1 MRADPIGLFELI
13 RIQFSPN
20 QIQPDLKLNP
30 SSDWIR
36 SIWIRS
42 CPIPTPLA
50 HNRLQ
55 ACQVLIGGTELCDSP
70 LSLTR
75 FLSLIFIHLKTLEGY
90 NFFIIATFHRLMH
103 CFPSPSRG
111 DSDVQTKNMNT
122 VQTPVPKIRKEK
134 SHKSAPTDPPPL
146 AHKWE
151 FLTNCSWGQIIAR
164 WCPQHHSNLLYPCFK
179 RIWSKNR
186 YHLTVN
192 HTQ

>member
-75 FLSLIFIHLKTLEGY
+75 FLSLIFIHLKILHTWKGTTTLQQLH
-90 NFFIIATFHRLMH
+90 FIVLCIVSHPFLEEILM
-103 CFPSPSRG
+103 SR
-111 DSDVQTKNMNT
+111 
-122 VQTPVPKIRKEK
+122 P
-134 SHKSAPTDPPPL
+134 
-146 AHKWE
+146 
-151 FLTNCSWGQIIAR
+151 
-164 WCPQHHSNLLYPCFK
+164 
-179 RIWSKNR
+179 RIWILYKRRYQKFARKNR
-186 YHLTVN
+186 INQHPPIHPLLRTN
-192 HTQ
+192 ENF